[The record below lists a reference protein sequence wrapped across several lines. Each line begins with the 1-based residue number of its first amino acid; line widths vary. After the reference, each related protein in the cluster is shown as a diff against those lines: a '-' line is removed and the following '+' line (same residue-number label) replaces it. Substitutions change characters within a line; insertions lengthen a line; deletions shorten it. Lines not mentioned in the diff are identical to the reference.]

1 MGIIPRT
8 IQNLFDKITT
18 QSSTRTYSVYC
29 SYLQIY
35 NERIF
40 DLLGGVG
47 KINAGPQGGIYNN
60 YTTKAGLKLRWNAR
74 DQFIVENLFLYSCK
88 SQGEVMELFTQGNK
102 NRVTSSHK
110 LNLTSSRSH
119 SILEMKIESVDLLN
133 PDSVLISKLS
143 LVDLAGSERINMTG
157 AEGKQAKEMIDINKS
172 LFTLRQVPYPI

>member
-8 IQNLFDKITT
+8 IQNLFDKITN

-47 KINAGPQGGIYNN
+47 KINAGPQGGIYIYLYINVQS
-60 YTTKAGLKLRWNAR
+60 KAGLKLRWNAR

-88 SQGEVMELFTQGNK
+88 SQGEVMELFMQGNK

-133 PDSVLISKLS
+133 PDNVLISKLS

-157 AEGKQAKEMIDINKS
+157 AEGKQAKETIDINKS
-172 LFTLRQVPYPI
+172 LFTLR